1 MDVNLTATMK
11 RALRHADLEAGT
23 LPRIFPD
30 HGDEIHEGTITAMI
44 KRELVWR
51 DGPTI
56 FLTDSGREEA
66 QRLQA
71 ER

>member
-1 MDVNLTATMK
+1 MK

-23 LPRIFPD
+23 VPRIFPD
-30 HGDEIHEGTITAMI
+30 HGDAIHEGTITAMM

-56 FLTDSGREEA
+56 YLTDSGREEA
-66 QRLQA
+66 ERLQA
-71 ER
+71 EQSTG

>member
-1 MDVNLTATMK
+1 MV
-11 RALRHADLEAGT
+11 RVLRHADLQSNT
-23 LPRIFPD
+23 VRRIMPD
-30 HGDEIHEGTITAMI
+30 HGDTVHEGTIKAMI

-56 FLTDSGREEA
+56 YLTDSGREEA

-71 ER
+71 EQ